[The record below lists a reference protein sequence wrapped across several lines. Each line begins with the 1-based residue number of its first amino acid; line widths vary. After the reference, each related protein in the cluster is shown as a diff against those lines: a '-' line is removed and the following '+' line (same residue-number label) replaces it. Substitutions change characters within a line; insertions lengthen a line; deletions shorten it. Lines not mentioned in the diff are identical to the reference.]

1 MKLETQLYNSLVANI
16 KFFDMLLLLTAIFS
30 LVFRRIPPQITAYA
44 VQSFA
49 LSCICFLLAYA
60 KDSFH
65 IYIAASL
72 TLAIKGIIIPIF
84 LKSVS
89 NKTKIC
95 KDTEKFFTVPTAL
108 IIAGILIIFSH
119 ELMLPVASHLEILTK
134 GTLNTSVS
142 LILIGI
148 LLMINRTYALTQVL
162 GILIIEN
169 GLFLAGIS
177 TTYGMPLMVELSAFF
192 DIIVGVIVMG
202 ILTNK
207 ISESFDT
214 LDTNKLNLLK
224 H

>member
-1 MKLETQLYNSLVANI
+1 METHIYDSLVANVR
-16 KFFDMLLLLTAIFS
+16 FFDMMLLLTAILS
-30 LVFRRIPPQITAYA
+30 LVFRRIRSQITSYSF
-44 VQSFA
+44 QSFA
-49 LSCICFLLAYA
+49 LSCICFLVAYA
-60 KDSFH
+60 KNSYH
-65 IYIAASL
+65 IYIAGAL
-72 TLAIKGIIIPIF
+72 TFAIKCVIIPIF
-84 LKSVS
+84 LKNVS

-95 KDTEKFFTVPTAL
+95 KDTEKFLTVPTAL

-119 ELMLPVASHLEILTK
+119 ELMLPVSSHLEPLTK

-177 TTYGMPLMVELSAFF
+177 TTYGMPLIVELSAFF
-192 DIIVGVIVMG
+192 DIIVGVVVMG

-207 ISESFDT
+207 INESFDT